1 MKTKIIRPNLVDY
14 KMFEKRVVFKSINP
28 IEVHDKKVFYVN
40 LIMFLIILIGV
51 MFLYHRYENKERE
64 KQITEKNIKDLHEEM
79 KKY

>member
-1 MKTKIIRPNLVDY
+1 MKTISIKPKLVDHTL
-14 KMFEKRVVFKSINP
+14 FIKREIIKRINP

-40 LIMFLIILIGV
+40 LIMFLIILIGI

>member
-14 KMFEKRVVFKSINP
+14 KMFEKRVVFKRINP

>member
-1 MKTKIIRPNLVDY
+1 MKTNIIKPELVDY
-14 KMFEKRVVFKSINP
+14 TMFQKKSVFKRINP
-28 IEVHDKKVFYVN
+28 IEVHNKKVFYIN

>member
-1 MKTKIIRPNLVDY
+1 
-14 KMFEKRVVFKSINP
+14 
-28 IEVHDKKVFYVN
+28 